1 MMATNSI
8 RGTNGSGLGPQDV
21 AATEF
26 DRTLIMRFRGTLMQ
40 RLGGTPAAWAPVTL
54 NANNGVVT
62 VGGVVSSTVI
72 KQRVIA
78 TLQTFPGVI
87 RVIDQLSIDTNAGAS
102 AGANAG
108 ASVVPAAGANGAV
121 TASARSPVITNRP
134 VLTPTGRP
142 IPTAPGGFTTISN
155 TPPVTTP

>member
-1 MMATNSI
+1 MGCWIKNQLLLSPQISSGNGGKETQ
-8 RGTNGSGLGPQDV
+8 RGGQHYGEADSGS
-21 AATEF
+21 
-26 DRTLIMRFRGTLMQ
+26 
-40 RLGGTPAAWAPVTL
+40 
-54 NANNGVVT
+54 
-62 VGGVVSSTVI
+62 
-72 KQRVIA
+72 
-78 TLQTFPGVI
+78 LQTFPGVI

-121 TASARSPVITNRP
+121 TAGARSPVITNRP

-142 IPTAPGGFTTISN
+142 IPTAPGGFTTLSN